1 MKIISILGST
11 GSIGTQTLD
20 VIRNNKD
27 KFEIYGLSAN
37 RSVDKL
43 IDQILEFKPKIV
55 CIYDGTKFLDLK
67 SKVDELDIDY
77 DIELCT
83 GMDGLNK
90 IADAKENNILLTSVV
105 GMIGLIPT
113 LTAIKRSTTI
123 ALANKETLV
132 TAGKLVMQEARKY
145 NASIIPVDSEHSAIF
160 QCLVGEDIKDINK
173 IILTA
178 SGGPF
183 RGLNKEVISKMT
195 KQNALKHPNWSMGQK
210 ISIDSATLMN
220 KGLEVIEAKWLFD
233 VDMEK
238 IDVVVHPQSIIHSM
252 VEFKDKSIKAQMGIP
267 SMKGPILYAF
277 THPKRIDFNEDGL
290 DLSIYNSLTFEEPNY
305 DSFPCLRL
313 AFQALEKEGT
323 YLSVLNAAN
332 EELVYA
338 FLKDKI
344 KFYDISSIITDAL
357 SEHDFTSE
365 PNLHQILEADKWARQ
380 YVNKKISMII

>member
-132 TAGKLVMQEARKY
+132 TAGKCKKRGNIMHLLFQLTV
-145 NASIIPVDSEHSAIF
+145 SIV
-160 QCLVGEDIKDINK
+160 
-173 IILTA
+173 
-178 SGGPF
+178 
-183 RGLNKEVISKMT
+183 
-195 KQNALKHPNWSMGQK
+195 
-210 ISIDSATLMN
+210 
-220 KGLEVIEAKWLFD
+220 LF
-233 VDMEK
+233 
-238 IDVVVHPQSIIHSM
+238 
-252 VEFKDKSIKAQMGIP
+252 F
-267 SMKGPILYAF
+267 
-277 THPKRIDFNEDGL
+277 
-290 DLSIYNSLTFEEPNY
+290 
-305 DSFPCLRL
+305 
-313 AFQALEKEGT
+313 
-323 YLSVLNAAN
+323 SV
-332 EELVYA
+332 
-338 FLKDKI
+338 
-344 KFYDISSIITDAL
+344 
-357 SEHDFTSE
+357 
-365 PNLHQILEADKWARQ
+365 
-380 YVNKKISMII
+380 